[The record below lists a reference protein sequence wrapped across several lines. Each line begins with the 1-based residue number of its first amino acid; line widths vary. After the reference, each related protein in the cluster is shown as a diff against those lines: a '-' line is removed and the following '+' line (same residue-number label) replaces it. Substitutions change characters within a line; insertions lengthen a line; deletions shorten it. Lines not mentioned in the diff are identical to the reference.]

1 MTWFVP
7 STHLNTSSGR
17 RLPRAMLPKFSKDK
31 IHIWAMIQI
40 ACLLSVGEAATSTED
55 SYVRT
60 AI

>member
-1 MTWFVP
+1 MP
-7 STHLNTSSGR
+7 STHLNAASGR

-40 ACLLSVGEAATSTED
+40 ACLLYVGDAATSTEE